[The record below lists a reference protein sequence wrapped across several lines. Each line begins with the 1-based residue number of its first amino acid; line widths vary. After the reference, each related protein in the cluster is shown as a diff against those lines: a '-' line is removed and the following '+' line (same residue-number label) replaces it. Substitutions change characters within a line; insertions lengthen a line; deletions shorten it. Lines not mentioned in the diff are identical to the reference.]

1 MKLKTNTDTGIIEFT
16 FEGDTP
22 DASFDVHKVHFNLCI
37 NAMMFGFTNKVKDT
51 AAIARKQSDGSTIN
65 VTEDMRRAKVV
76 EMIDH
81 LESGGT
87 EWNLKASARAPKQNT
102 AILALATKLGKTY
115 EEAEAYIANL
125 AIEEL
130 S

>member
-1 MKLKTNTDTGIIEFT
+1 MKLKTDNAAGKIVFT
-16 FEGDTP
+16 FDGDTP
-22 DASFDVHKVHFNLCI
+22 DATFNANDVHTDLQRH
-37 NAMMFGFTNKVKDT
+37 AMMTGFTNKVKDT
-51 AAIARKQSDGSTIN
+51 AAIPRKQPDGSIIN

-87 EWNLKASARAPKQNT
+87 DWNLKGTARKPVQNT
-102 AILALATKLGKTY
+102 AILALATKLDKTY

>member
-1 MKLKTNTDTGIIEFT
+1 MKIQTDNATGVITFT
-16 FEGDTP
+16 FDDDTP
-22 DASFDVHKVHFNLCI
+22 DTTFNVDDVHFDLCI
-37 NAMMFGFTNKVKDT
+37 HAMMFGFTNRIKDT
-51 AAIARKQSDGSTIN
+51 AAISRKQSDGTIIN
-65 VTEDMRRAKVV
+65 VTEDMRRAKIV

-87 EWNLKASARAPKQNT
+87 DWNIKGTGRKPAQNT
-102 AILALATKLGKTY
+102 AILALATKLDKTY